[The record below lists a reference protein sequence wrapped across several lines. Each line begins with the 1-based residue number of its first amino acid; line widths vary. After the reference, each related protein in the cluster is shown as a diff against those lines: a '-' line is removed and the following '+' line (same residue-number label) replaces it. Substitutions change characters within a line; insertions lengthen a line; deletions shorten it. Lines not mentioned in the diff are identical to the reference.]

1 MIVGDFVREHPRQ
14 LAPSEGGLRTGARP
28 REQRRRC
35 ASATAGTA
43 WHGRPDR
50 AGGRTER
57 GCWLYCGLNLMGST
71 ASPISPFQPDARAG
85 PGRVGGLAVDSAVV
99 PVRSSPRCSSS
110 ETDQD
115 TSARPTAPAAARSRL
130 RPGSRA
136 PLRSSAA
143 GQDPG
148 PSSARCCR
156 GAWRAACRC
165 LDS

>member
-14 LAPSEGGLRTGARP
+14 LAPSEGGLRTGARS
-28 REQRRRC
+28 REQRTTLR
-35 ASATAGTA
+35 SGDSWDGLA
-43 WHGRPDR
+43 WPHR

-57 GCWLYCGLNLMGST
+57 GSAGFTRGLNLMGST
-71 ASPISPFQPDARAG
+71 ASPISPFQPDVRAG

-148 PSSARCCR
+148 PSSA
-156 GAWRAACRC
+156 
-165 LDS
+165 

>member
-1 MIVGDFVREHPRQ
+1 MSLGLNAHAASFGIDLMIVGDFVREHPRQ
-14 LAPSEGGLRTGARP
+14 LAPSEGGLRRAPDPGSNG
-28 REQRRRC
+28 RRC
-35 ASATAGTA
+35 APTTAGTA
-43 WHGRPDR
+43 WHGRIER
-50 AGGRTER
+50 EAGPSAAAGFTR
-57 GCWLYCGLNLMGST
+57 GLNLMGST
-71 ASPISPFQPDARAG
+71 ASPISPFQPDVRAG

-148 PSSARCCR
+148 PSSA
-156 GAWRAACRC
+156 
-165 LDS
+165 